1 MAHAVRIQRPE
12 QSARPAETKQTK
24 QGKQPQRLRLVDI
37 RPRRRT
43 ARVVVVMAVTLFGL
57 MIAAL
62 AFQTQIARTQL
73 RLDTLDREIRQ
84 AHEQYDVLRRE
95 RAELRSPGR
104 LAQAAMTLDMVPA
117 TQTQFMTLDAD
128 VVATVQ
134 RTGVLPDHAGISDVE
149 QQFRDYASVKAQAG
163 GKP

>member
-1 MAHAVRIQRPE
+1 MAHAVRVQRPE
-12 QSARPAETKQTK
+12 QTARPAETKQARQAK
-24 QGKQPQRLRLVDI
+24 RLSLVEI
-37 RPRRRT
+37 QPRRRT
-43 ARVVVVMAVTLFGL
+43 ARVLAVMAVVLFGL

-95 RAELRSPGR
+95 RAQLRSPGR

-134 RTGVLPDHAGISDVE
+134 RTGVLADHAGISDVE